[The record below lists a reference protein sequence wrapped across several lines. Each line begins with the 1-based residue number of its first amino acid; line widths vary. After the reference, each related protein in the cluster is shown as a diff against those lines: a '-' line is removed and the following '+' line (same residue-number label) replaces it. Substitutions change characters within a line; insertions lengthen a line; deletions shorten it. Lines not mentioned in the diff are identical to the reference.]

1 MVGTVL
7 LLILGVALGFTN
19 YLAFAEIPARA
30 VDWVTATVHS
40 KWLFLLLLNLFL
52 LVVGALMDV
61 YSAIVIVAP
70 LLVPLGVAF
79 YIAPVHL
86 GIVFL
91 ANLEL
96 GFLTPPVGVNLFLS
110 SMRFNKPMSEVI
122 RSIIPM
128 LLVLLFGV
136 LLITYIPA
144 MTTTL
149 PRWFGR

>member
-1 MVGTVL
+1 MGD
-7 LLILGVALGFTN
+7 LILRLKREGQTIVLVEHNMHLVMG
-19 YLAFAEIPARA
+19 ISDR
-30 VDWVTATVHS
+30 
-40 KWLFLLLLNLFL
+40 
-52 LVVGALMDV
+52 LVVLHQD
-61 YSAIVIVAP
+61 
-70 LLVPLGVAF
+70 LLHAAVHLAGDRHQV
-79 YIAPVHL
+79 PVHL

-110 SMRFNKPMSEVI
+110 SLRFNVPVSVVV

-128 LLVLLFGV
+128 LLVLLVGV

-149 PRWFGR
+149 PRWFGH